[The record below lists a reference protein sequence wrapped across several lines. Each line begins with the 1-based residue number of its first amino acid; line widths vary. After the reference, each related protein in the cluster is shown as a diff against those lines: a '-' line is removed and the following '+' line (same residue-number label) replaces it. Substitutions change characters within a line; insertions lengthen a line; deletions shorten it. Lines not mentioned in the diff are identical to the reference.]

1 MQTLPWSLHLCLRA
15 VQIPHLTA
23 LKRIAQILLLLLL
36 TTLLLTIPNLNLN
49 LISFCQTGRRI
60 FFPNF
65 IVQLM
70 QIRYNYFI
78 KQLFSAKCF
87 LERSSQKSQ

>member
-15 VQIPHLTA
+15 VQIPLLTA
-23 LKRIAQILLLLLL
+23 LRRITQMLLLLLLL
-36 TTLLLTIPNLNLN
+36 TITNLNLS

-78 KQLFSAKCF
+78 KHLGAK
-87 LERSSQKSQ
+87 L